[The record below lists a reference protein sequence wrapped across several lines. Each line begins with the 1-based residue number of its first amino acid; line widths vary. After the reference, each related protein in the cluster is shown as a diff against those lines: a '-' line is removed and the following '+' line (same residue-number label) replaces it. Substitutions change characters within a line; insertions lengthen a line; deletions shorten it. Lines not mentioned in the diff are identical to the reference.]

1 MGKRAVVLAGGG
13 SRGAYQIG
21 VWRALRELG
30 IDYQIVTGTSVG
42 ALNGAMMVQG
52 DYEVAAALWET
63 LLTSDVVN
71 ADLPDEAPD
80 YSDPRWESEV
90 WGVFLKKAI
99 QGGGLDFSPL
109 EGIMEKYISEER
121 IRQSPVDFGV
131 VTVEYPSMKALEL
144 AREEIPAGKIA
155 DYVMASAAC
164 FPAFKVK
171 EIDRVKYIDGGYQDY
186 MPVGLALRLGA
197 NEVIAVDLKAVGIR
211 RKPKDSSVPVKLVR
225 SRWNLGPF
233 LLFEPTLS
241 GRNMALGYL
250 DAKKA
255 LGALDGDWFAFEKGS
270 WQTQQ
275 AKLANKLDRLLALA
289 EADGRDAPS
298 RVGKLR
304 LLRAL
309 GLGKGAV
316 REALLLPAAE
326 LAGRL
331 LKLPPERPYSC
342 EAFDSRLLAAFAD
355 AKAEAAQQAARLAD
369 GSASLSELADVLR
382 REGKQV
388 LLSAVYALLSRAL
401 AGEKSAADFWRLAV
415 AAPPEL
421 AAACYLWLL
430 EQEGTESTG
439 RFLEGKPSLAK
450 LSCKDF

>member
-21 VWRALRELG
+21 VWRALRELQ

-52 DYEVAAALWET
+52 DFEIAASLWEK
-63 LLTSDVVN
+63 LVTSDVVN
-71 ADLPDEAPD
+71 ADLPDDAPD

-90 WGVFLKKAI
+90 WSTFLKKAV

-109 EGIMEKYISEER
+109 EGIMEKYTSEER
-121 IRQSPVDFGV
+121 IRQSPIDFGV

-144 AREEIPAGKIA
+144 SREEIPDGKIT
-155 DYVMASAAC
+155 DYVVASAAC

-171 EIDRVKYIDGGYQDY
+171 EIDNVKYIDGGYQDY
-186 MPVGLALRLGA
+186 MPIGLALRLGA
-197 NEVIAVDLKAVGIR
+197 DEVIAVDLKAVGVR
-211 RKPKDSSVPVKLVR
+211 RRPKDSSVPVKLIR

-241 GRNMALGYL
+241 ERNMALGYL
-250 DAKKA
+250 DTKKA
-255 LGALDGDWFAFEKGS
+255 LGVLEGDWFAFEKGS
-270 WQTQQ
+270 WSAQQ
-275 AKLANKLDRLLALA
+275 EKFAEKMDWLYHHV
-289 EADGRDAPS
+289 EADSRDARF

-309 GLGKGAV
+309 GLGKGASQ
-316 REALLLPAAE
+316 EELLLPAAE
-326 LAGRL
+326 MAGRL
-331 LKLPPERPYSC
+331 LKLPPTVLYSC
-342 EAFDSRLLAAFAD
+342 ETFDEQLLAAFSD
-355 AKAEAAQQAARLAD
+355 AKEEAAEQAARLTD
-369 GSASLSELADVLR
+369 GSGSLSALAEVLR

-388 LLSAVYALLSRAL
+388 LLSAVYALLVKAL
-401 AGEKSAADFWRLAV
+401 EGEKPAADFWRLAV

-421 AAACYLWLL
+421 AAASYLFLL
-430 EQEGTESTG
+430 AFFT
-439 RFLEGKPSLAK
+439 R
-450 LSCKDF
+450 

>member
-63 LLTSDVVN
+63 LSTSDVVN

-171 EIDRVKYIDGGYQDY
+171 
-186 MPVGLALRLGA
+186 
-197 NEVIAVDLKAVGIR
+197 
-211 RKPKDSSVPVKLVR
+211 
-225 SRWNLGPF
+225 
-233 LLFEPTLS
+233 
-241 GRNMALGYL
+241 
-250 DAKKA
+250 
-255 LGALDGDWFAFEKGS
+255 
-270 WQTQQ
+270 
-275 AKLANKLDRLLALA
+275 
-289 EADGRDAPS
+289 
-298 RVGKLR
+298 
-304 LLRAL
+304 
-309 GLGKGAV
+309 
-316 REALLLPAAE
+316 
-326 LAGRL
+326 
-331 LKLPPERPYSC
+331 
-342 EAFDSRLLAAFAD
+342 
-355 AKAEAAQQAARLAD
+355 
-369 GSASLSELADVLR
+369 
-382 REGKQV
+382 
-388 LLSAVYALLSRAL
+388 
-401 AGEKSAADFWRLAV
+401 
-415 AAPPEL
+415 
-421 AAACYLWLL
+421 
-430 EQEGTESTG
+430 
-439 RFLEGKPSLAK
+439 
-450 LSCKDF
+450 